1 MEEEKSEEKEEC
13 KEKLEE
19 IAQKNLGDSQKDIIG
34 GTNKN
39 LEKINTSRLVQ
50 EDYILHTHSQ
60 KESEKFPVIREILER
75 YNQMDYL
82 VLNFPQITI

>member
-50 EDYILHTHSQ
+50 EDYILHTHS
-60 KESEKFPVIREILER
+60 PER
-75 YNQMDYL
+75 HTHTHTHTHTHWL
-82 VLNFPQITI
+82 G